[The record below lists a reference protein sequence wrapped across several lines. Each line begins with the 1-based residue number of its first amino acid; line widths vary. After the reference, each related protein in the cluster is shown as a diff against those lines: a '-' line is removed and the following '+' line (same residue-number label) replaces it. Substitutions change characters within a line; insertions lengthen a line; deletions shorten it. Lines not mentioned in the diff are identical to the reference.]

1 MKSLIIAALC
11 AASVPAAAAP
21 QDCASITDAA
31 TAKWSCLTGGSRESK
46 TGTVVVRTAAAWKD
60 FWRETTG
67 RDDAPAVDFKTE
79 ALAVSYG
86 RDAAGEPAFEA
97 VKVAAGTDDK
107 TAVLAAAAY
116 ADSARNQA
124 KVDERVGRVLAT
136 LGAGRKRGG
145 ASLAAVDGAMGAFD
159 GIGGRDALRDS
170 VASPVAAPRLVKT
183 GLDCTPGVDCPD
195 TAPRQ
200 QPRPRKPDCTPGV
213 DCPEAPRH
221 RPDCTPGVDC
231 PGDGARPGN
240 GGGRTP
246 LPPNYRPRPGHEPS
260 TFPPVGN
267 PRSYDGV
274 VTSGWYPYRN
284 AYGWPLETSGEWS
297 DFGTARARVERGGS
311 EVGAQGTS
319 YTANLESRAER
330 PVYRVYWR
338 YVGTDCDPNDE
349 DRCLD
354 WRVQYARFVE
364 RFDRRSSSMVVDVR
378 FDDNGQQLLPWEKE
392 NVYVSFDGYRV
403 GYDASEGAFRY
414 SVRGPVIDQQTG
426 RASVEFVAGA
436 RVKRQPEA
444 DKVVARLENS
454 NGQLQVSILDRRAA
468 FYEGEPLEVTF
479 QVKKDCN
486 GWFCSDKVV
495 SERDVRNPVR
505 AIVQN
510 SGEVQAVIPV
520 SNTGSGKYYIVWSF
534 RRAQSKIS
542 SDGWVYQGKGPKVQY

>member
-11 AASVPAAAAP
+11 AVSVPAAAAP
-21 QDCASITDAA
+21 QDCASVPDASS
-31 TAKWSCLTGGSRESK
+31 AKWSCVAGAASEPKADKAVLRDP
-46 TGTVVVRTAAAWKD
+46 AAWRL

-67 RDDAPAVDFKTE
+67 RDDAPVVDFKTE
-79 ALAVSYG
+79 SLAVSYG
-86 RDAAGEPAFEA
+86 RDAAGDPTFKA
-97 VKVAAGTDDK
+97 VKVAAGTDDE

-116 ADSARNQA
+116 ADSAKNQA
-124 KVDERVGRVLAT
+124 AAGERVGRVLAT
-136 LGAGRKRGG
+136 LPAERRSDD
-145 ASLAAVDGAMGAFD
+145 ASLSAAGGAMGAFD
-159 GIGGRDALRDS
+159 GIGARSGLRDS
-170 VASPVAAPRLVKT
+170 VASPVAVPRVVKT
-183 GLDCTPGVDCPD
+183 GLDCTPGVDCPEP
-195 TAPRQ
+195 APRQ

-213 DCPEAPRH
+213 DCPETPRRH
-221 RPDCTPGVDC
+221 PDCTPGVDC
-231 PGDGARPGN
+231 PGDGSRSGS
-240 GGGRTP
+240 GGRTP
-246 LPPNYRPRPGHEPS
+246 LPPNYRPRPGGEPS
-260 TFPPVGN
+260 TFPPIGS

-274 VTSGWYPYRN
+274 VTSGWYLYRN
-284 AYGWPLETSGEWS
+284 AYGWPVETSGEWS
-297 DFGTARARVERGGS
+297 DFGTARARVERGGV

-364 RFDRRSSSMVVDVR
+364 RFDRRSAAMAVDVR
-378 FDDNGQQLLPWEKE
+378 FDDNGQTLLPWEKE

-403 GYDASEGAFRY
+403 GVDASEGAFRY
-414 SVRGPVIDQQTG
+414 SVRGPLIDQQTG
-426 RASVEFVAGA
+426 RASVMLAAGA

-444 DKVVARLENS
+444 DKVIARLENA

-495 SERDVRNPVR
+495 SERNAQNPVR
-505 AIVQN
+505 AMVQKTD
-510 SGEVQAVIPV
+510 ELQAVIPV
-520 SNTGSGKYYIVWSF
+520 SSAGSGKYYIVWSF

-542 SDGWVYQGKGPKVQY
+542 SDGWVYQGKGPKVSY